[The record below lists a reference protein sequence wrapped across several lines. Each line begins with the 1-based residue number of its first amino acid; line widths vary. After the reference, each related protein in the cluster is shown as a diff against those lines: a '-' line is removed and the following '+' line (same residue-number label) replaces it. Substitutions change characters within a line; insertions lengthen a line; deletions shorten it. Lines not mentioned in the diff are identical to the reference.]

1 MFNKKS
7 RLNYRLKDKEIYSL
21 ISKSSIF
28 LLLMVHAKKMEIKI
42 MFCSVKIETDWKLL
56 LIGVKNVFI

>member
-42 MFCSVKIETDWKLL
+42 MFCSVKNRNRLEITFNWC
-56 LIGVKNVFI
+56 